1 MENSFSSV
9 PSAVLYGFSLLYLHM
24 VYGKKL
30 SDLLTWES
38 GGIFFENS
46 FLILGLLPLIAAKR
60 NIAKNAF

>member
-1 MENSFSSV
+1 
-9 PSAVLYGFSLLYLHM
+9 M